1 MIGES
6 FWNMPVWLIV
16 VAVTLVLMA
25 GHELGVQIRRRTRQQ
40 VVKDLDAEGIGG
52 SYMTASLSL
61 LALLVAFS
69 FGMPVE
75 RYNARRALVLEEAS
89 AFSSVHRLVQA
100 IEPQR
105 RALLNRDLLGYLAVR
120 EAFSRSET
128 KSQLDDAERR
138 TEVAQGVLWRDMLSG
153 NGPPDI
159 STRAAMTAV
168 DRLFNAAALRSAALE
183 AVVPSI
189 VLIAVL
195 GYAVI
200 SAVLMGYSHRADRRY
215 LVTSTVQFALLGMAL
230 GLIVDLDRPRAGMV
244 RVSQVPFLRAAD
256 AIRRE
261 EVARSPV
268 MPPEPSQPE
277 RNP

>member
-6 FWNMPVWLIV
+6 FWNLPVWLIV
-16 VAVTLVLMA
+16 VGVTLLLMA
-25 GHELGVQIRRRTRQQ
+25 GHELGVQIRRRTRHQ
-40 VVKDLDAEGIGG
+40 VLKDLDAEGIGG

-69 FGMPVE
+69 FGMAVE

-89 AFSSVHRLVQA
+89 SFRSAHRLVQA

-105 RALLNRDLLGYLAVR
+105 RSVVSRDLLEYLAVR

-128 KSQLDDAERR
+128 MSHLADAETR
-138 TEVAQGVLWRDMLSG
+138 TEIAQHALWSDLIAADG
-153 NGPPDI
+153 AADF
-159 STRAAMTAV
+159 STRAAMAAV
-168 DRLFNAAALRSAALE
+168 DRLFNVAAARNAALA

-195 GYAVI
+195 SYAVT
-200 SAVLMGYSHRADRRY
+200 AATLMGYSHRADRRY
-215 LVTSTVQFALLGMAL
+215 LVTSTVQFALLGVAL

-244 RVSQVPFLRAAD
+244 RVSQEPLLRAAG

-261 EVARSPV
+261 EAGDLVIGGSSPV
-268 MPPEPSQPE
+268 
-277 RNP
+277 R